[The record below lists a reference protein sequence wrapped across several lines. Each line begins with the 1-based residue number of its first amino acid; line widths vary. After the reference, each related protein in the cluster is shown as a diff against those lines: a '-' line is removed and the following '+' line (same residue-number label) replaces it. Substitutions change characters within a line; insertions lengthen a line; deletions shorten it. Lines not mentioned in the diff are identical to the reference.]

1 MDLFLHDK
9 MEDYDYPKINQH
21 LLNFLNN
28 KPYSKKISWKTNF
41 LGRPPGSGGLPPAPH
56 GEERCEDEAIVLV
69 YGIHN
74 IG

>member
-1 MDLFLHDK
+1 MVCK
-9 MEDYDYPKINQH
+9 VMMNIM
-21 LLNFLNN
+21 
-28 KPYSKKISWKTNF
+28 KKISWKTNF